1 MRIFSWLATYLF
13 VIALPVFIVTASVRF
28 LVNEDRVA
36 SYGFRE
42 NAVSTTMDLPVS
54 ELEKVSR
61 KITDYFNDNS
71 EFIQVDIVL
80 DGKQTAFFGEVEV
93 VHLRDVKA
101 LLGIIFRLSEI
112 SLAVVLT
119 YIGTAIF
126 IHPKRRLIDLTREI
140 ALSIGV
146 SSIFLL
152 AVLGYVLFDFDSAW
166 TQFHEIVFTND
177 FWLLNPATD
186 RLIQMYPEKFW
197 ETATL
202 VCVILI
208 GGQMLLVGGS
218 SAFYFGFKKGWLIN
232 LHKRTRH
239 HRHSHR
245 H

>member
-13 VIALPVFIVTASVRF
+13 AIALPVLIVTASVRF

-42 NAVSTTMDLPVS
+42 NDVSTTMNLSLS

-71 EFIQVDIVL
+71 EFVQIDIVL
-80 DGKQTAFFGEVEV
+80 DGKQTAFFDEVEV

-119 YIGTAIF
+119 YIGTSIF
-126 IHPKRRLIDLTREI
+126 FHPRRSLIDLTREI

-146 SSIFLL
+146 SLILLL

-208 GGQMLLVGGS
+208 GSQMLIVGGS
-218 SAFYFGFKKGWLIN
+218 SALYFGFKKGWRN
-232 LHKRTRH
+232 
-239 HRHSHR
+239 
-245 H
+245 

>member
-42 NAVSTTMDLPVS
+42 NSVSTTMDLPVS
-54 ELEKVSR
+54 ELEKVSTG
-61 KITDYFNDNS
+61 ITDYFNENS
-71 EFIQVDIVL
+71 EFIQIDIVL
-80 DGKQTAFFGEVEV
+80 DAKRTAFIGEVEV
-93 VHLRDVKA
+93 IHLRDVKA
-101 LLGIIFRLSEI
+101 LIGIIFRLSEL

-126 IHPKRRLIDLTREI
+126 FRPRKSLIDLTREI

-152 AVLGYVLFDFDSAW
+152 ALLGYVLFDFDSAW

-202 VCVILI
+202 VCVSLI

-218 SAFYFGFKKGWLIN
+218 SVFYFGFKKGWLIN
-232 LHKRTRH
+232 LHKRTRR
-239 HRHSHR
+239 HRHSH
-245 H
+245 HH